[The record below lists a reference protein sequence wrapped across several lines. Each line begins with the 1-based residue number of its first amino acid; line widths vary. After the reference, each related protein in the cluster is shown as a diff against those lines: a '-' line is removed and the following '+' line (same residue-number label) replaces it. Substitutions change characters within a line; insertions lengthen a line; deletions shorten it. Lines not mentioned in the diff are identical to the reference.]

1 MHFGLL
7 IAWLVVAAPM
17 DAGNLP
23 ADVIVDGGVADG
35 LPITEAGPGIDVV
48 AADLPT
54 VFPARTALVK
64 VEGKVLARGTRQ
76 PLPGALVHLGAGDAG
91 ASAETASNGTF
102 SVEVLP
108 GTHPMRVQCPG
119 YEPVAWQVTAPL
131 ESKALVI
138 RLEPRLVGERYE
150 TVVTG
155 TPDEAPVIPL
165 KKEELIHTAG
175 SLGDPIRVIESLP
188 GVAQSTWPL
197 PFYAIR
203 GANPGNTGFFVDGVR
218 APALFHFAL
227 GPSVLH
233 PFFIEKLDFYPG
245 GYPVDYGRYVSGLV
259 SAETSTPAADRLHV
273 SADVRLFDAGGI
285 AAMPFD
291 NGKGT
296 VAVAGRYSYTGWLL
310 SAFSNAY
317 AVDYWDYQ
325 IRVEHTLGP
334 GKLTLFAFGSGDY
347 LDQKNP
353 DVTDYGFVGVPN
365 AVAPGIAKL
374 TFHRAQLR
382 WAGAVAKGRLTAA
395 LVGGLDDSTIS
406 ITSLFSLPV
415 GSRSYTLSPR
425 ISERWALARWMDL
438 EIGSDAEIQHFR
450 PTSLVTLSGGFLADN
465 YERDLFHDRN
475 VLSVGAYVGATLHLG
490 DRLVISPGLRYDGYF
505 EQATEKFAP
514 SPRLLVRYRVGAH
527 DWLKATA
534 GQFSQMPS
542 LPVGV
547 PGFESFGLATYGLQ
561 RSRQASLGF
570 ESVLEERLGIDVNLD
585 TSVFYQR
592 LQLTDLRNTLIPD
605 PEAPD
610 LLEPREG
617 QSYGVEVMLRRPMK
631 HKLYGW
637 LAYTLSRSE
646 RVVDGIVVPSDWN
659 QTHILNLV
667 VGYRLP
673 RNYSTSVR
681 FHFNS
686 GRPYPVYNQGS
697 QNVDG
702 YTHLSD
708 FPQLD
713 LRADKRF
720 IFDSYIL
727 DAYVEVV
734 NATRS
739 QQVYD
744 LKRSPSGGM
753 TESAYRLVLPSIGVH
768 AEW

>member
-1 MHFGLL
+1 MPL
-7 IAWLVVAAPM
+7 
-17 DAGNLP
+17 DAGSLP
-23 ADVIVDGGVADG
+23 AEPILDGGVPDG
-35 LPITEAGPGIDVV
+35 AAVTDGAAGVEALPLEEAP
-48 AADLPT
+48 AASEPRPAPIA
-54 VFPARTALVK
+54 VF
-64 VEGKVLARGTRQ
+64 GKVLARGTRQ
-76 PLPGALVHLGAGDAG
+76 PLPGAFVYIGPAGDGGVSTETGSDG
-91 ASAETASNGTF
+91 AF
-102 SVEVLP
+102 SIEIPP
-108 GTHPMRVQCPG
+108 GNHPMRVQCPG
-119 YEPVAWQVTAPL
+119 YEPLVRQLTVSA
-131 ESKALVI
+131 ESRLFTL
-138 RLEPRLVGERYE
+138 RLEPRLKGERYE

-155 TPDEAPVIPL
+155 TPDEAPVVPL
-165 KKEELIHTAG
+165 NKEELTRTAG
-175 SLGDPIRVIESLP
+175 SLGDPIRVIASLP

-203 GANPGNTGFFVDGVR
+203 GANPGNTGFFIDGVR

-233 PFFIEKLDFYPG
+233 PFFIEKLDFFPG
-245 GYPVDYGRYVSGLV
+245 GYPVDYGRYVSGIV

-285 AAMPFD
+285 AAMPFND
-291 NGKGT
+291 GKGT

-325 IRVEHTLGP
+325 VRIEHTLGP
-334 GKLTLFAFGSGDY
+334 GKLTVFAFGSGDNMN
-347 LDQKNP
+347 QKNP
-353 DVTDYGFVGVPN
+353 DQTDWGFVGAPTS
-365 AVAPGIAKL
+365 VAPGIAKL

-382 WAGAVAKGRLTAA
+382 WAGAVAKGRLVAA
-395 LVGGLDDSTIS
+395 LVGGVDDSTVS

-415 GSRSYTLSPR
+415 GSRSYSLAPR
-425 ISERWALARWMDL
+425 ISERWTLARWLDL
-438 EIGSDAEIQHFR
+438 QIGSDAEIQHFR
-450 PTSLVTLSGGFLADN
+450 PTSLVTMSGGFLSEN
-465 YERDLFHDRN
+465 YERDLFHNRN
-475 VLSVGAYVGATLHLG
+475 VFSVGVFAGLTLRAG
-490 DRLVISPGLRYDGYF
+490 ERLIISPGLRYDGYF
-505 EQATEKFAP
+505 EQGTEAFSP

-534 GQFSQMPS
+534 GQFSQLPS

-547 PGFESFGLATYGLQ
+547 PGFESFGLASYGLQ

-570 ESVLEERLGIDVNLD
+570 ESALEERLGIDLNLD
-585 TSVFYQR
+585 TSIFYQR
-592 LQLTDLRNTLIPD
+592 LHLSDLRNTLLPD

-617 QSYGVEVMLRRPMK
+617 HSYGIEVMLRRPMK

-646 RVVDGIVVPSDWN
+646 RVVDGIIVPSDWN

-667 VGYRLP
+667 TGYRLP
-673 RNYSTSVR
+673 RNYAASVR
-681 FHFNS
+681 FHYNT
-686 GRPYPVYNQGS
+686 GRPYPVYNQGT

-702 YTHLSD
+702 YTRLSD

-713 LRADKRF
+713 VRLDKRF
-720 IFDSYIL
+720 VFDNYIL
-727 DAYVEVV
+727 DVYVEVV

-739 QQVYD
+739 RQVYD
-744 LKRSPSGGM
+744 LKRSRSGAM

>member
-1 MHFGLL
+1 MPL
-7 IAWLVVAAPM
+7 
-17 DAGNLP
+17 DAGSLP
-23 ADVIVDGGVADG
+23 AEPILDGGVPDGAAQALGTSADAG
-35 LPITEAGPGIDVV
+35 VAEA
-48 AADLPT
+48 APT
-54 VFPARTALVK
+54 VLAPGPALVT
-64 VEGKVLARGTRQ
+64 VTGRVLARGTRQ
-76 PLPGALVHLGAGDAG
+76 PLAGALVHLGPAGEDG
-91 ASAETASNGTF
+91 ASAETSGEGAF
-102 SVEVLP
+102 SVEARP
-108 GTHPMRVQCPG
+108 GTHPLRIQCPG
-119 YEPVAWQVTAPL
+119 YEPLVRQITVSSEAKPL
-131 ESKALVI
+131 VF
-138 RLEPRLVGERYE
+138 RLEPRVNGERYE

-155 TPDEAPVIPL
+155 APEEAPVIPL
-165 KKEELIHTAG
+165 NKEELIHTAG

-203 GANPGNTGFFVDGVR
+203 GANPGNTGFFIDGVR

-233 PFFIEKLDFYPG
+233 PFFIEKLDFFPG
-245 GYPVDYGRYVSGLV
+245 GYPVDYGRYVSGIV
-259 SAETSTPAADRLHV
+259 SAETSTPATDRLHV

-317 AVDYWDYQ
+317 SVDYWDYQ
-325 IRVEHTLGP
+325 VRIEHTLGP
-334 GKLTLFAFGSGDY
+334 GKLTLFAFGSGDNMN
-347 LDQKNP
+347 QKNP
-353 DVTDYGFVGVPN
+353 DATDWGFVGAPN
-365 AVAPGIAKL
+365 SVAPGVAKL

-382 WAGAVAKGRLTAA
+382 WAGAVAKGRLVAG

-415 GSRSYTLSPR
+415 GSRSYTLAPR
-425 ISERWALARWMDL
+425 VSERWSLARWLDF
-438 EIGSDAEIQHFR
+438 EIGSDAEVQHFR
-450 PTSLVTLSGGFLADN
+450 PTSLVTASGGFLSDN

-475 VLSVGAYVGATLHLG
+475 VFSMGVFAGLTLRAG
-490 DRLVISPGLRYDGYF
+490 QRLTISPGLRYDGYF
-505 EQATEKFAP
+505 EQGSERFSS
-514 SPRLLVRYRVGAH
+514 SPRLLVRYQVGAH
-527 DWLKATA
+527 DFIKATA
-534 GQFSQMPS
+534 GQFSQLPS

-547 PGFESFGLATYGLQ
+547 PGFESFGLASYGLQ

-570 ESVLEERLGIDVNLD
+570 ESALERLLGIDVNLD

-592 LQLTDLRNTLIPD
+592 LHLTDLRNTLIPD

-617 QSYGVEVMLRRPMK
+617 RSYGIEVMVRRPMK
-631 HKLYGW
+631 HKFYGW

-646 RVVDGIVVPSDWN
+646 RVVDGIIVPSDWN

-667 VGYRLP
+667 TGYRLP
-673 RNYSTSVR
+673 RNYSASVR

-686 GRPYPVYNQGS
+686 GRPYPVYNQGTT
-697 QNVDG
+697 NVDG

-720 IFDSYIL
+720 VFDNYIL
-727 DAYVEVV
+727 DAYIEVV

-739 QQVYD
+739 RQVYD
-744 LKRSPSGGM
+744 LKRSATGAS
-753 TESAYRLVLPSIGVH
+753 TESAYELVLPSIGVH